1 MREQLIQYV
10 NLLFAGNGDVEDIKQ
25 EILQNTLDRY
35 DDLIAQGKSVEE
47 AYRQA
52 IAGIGDVND
61 ILKGKGNFSYTE
73 ANRYSEDNQSAGY
86 APIPEFEGTAPA
98 VSRMMRA
105 IAIFLYIV
113 SPVPLFLFSIA
124 SWTEVGLCCLLVIV
138 AAATALLILF
148 KKSGAPLTM
157 YRITRAAAVFLY
169 IISPAPLFLFSIMN
183 WAEVGLCFLLVIVAA
198 ATVLLILFKK
208 PDDVNEYTQS
218 SAQSAR
224 KDNPRKQ
231 LKKSIGSL
239 ISTVGTVMYFVISF
253 ATGAWFI
260 TWLIFPII
268 GAVKGV
274 VNSCIDLKE
283 DY

>member
-35 DDLIAQGKSVEE
+35 DDLIAQGKPAGE

-52 IAGIGDVND
+52 IAGIGDVNE
-61 ILKGKGNFSYTE
+61 IINGKDAPDFVE
-73 ANRYSEDNQSAGY
+73 ENREPVY
-86 APIPEFEGTAPA
+86 APMPEFEGTAPA

-105 IAIFLYIV
+105 IAIFLYII

-124 SWTEVGLCCLLVIV
+124 NWT
-138 AAATALLILF
+138 
-148 KKSGAPLTM
+148 
-157 YRITRAAAVFLY
+157 
-169 IISPAPLFLFSIMN
+169 
-183 WAEVGLCFLLVIVAA
+183 EVGLCFLLVIVAA

-218 SAQSAR
+218 STQSAR
-224 KDNPRKQ
+224 TDNPRKQ
-231 LKKSIGSL
+231 LKKSVGSL
-239 ISTVGTVMYFVISF
+239 ISTIGLVAYFVISF
-253 ATGAWFI
+253 STGAWFI

>member
-35 DDLIAQGKSVEE
+35 DDLVARGKSPEE

-52 IAGIGDVND
+52 IAGIGDVNEIINEKAAPD
-61 ILKGKGNFSYTE
+61 FVE
-73 ANRYSEDNQSAGY
+73 ENREPVY
-86 APIPEFEGTAPA
+86 APMPEFEGTALA
-98 VSRMMRA
+98 VSRMMRS
-105 IAIFLYIV
+105 IAIFLYII
-113 SPVPLFLFSIA
+113 SPVPLFLFSA
-124 SWTEVGLCCLLVIV
+124 LGWEEVGLCCLLVIV
-138 AAATALLILF
+138 AIATALLILF
-148 KKSGAPLTM
+148 KKSGPSLSM
-157 YRITRAAAVFLY
+157 NRIMRAVAISLY
-169 IISPAPLFLFSIMN
+169 IISPSPLFLSSIFG
-183 WAEVGLCFLLVIVAA
+183 WEEVGLCFLLVIVAI
-198 ATVLLILFKK
+198 ATALLILFKK
-208 PDDVNEYTQS
+208 PGSASGEWDKEYVS
-218 SAQSAR
+218 SPKSE
-224 KDNPRKQ
+224 NSRKQ

-239 ISTVGTVMYFVISF
+239 ISTVGMVMYFVISF

-283 DY
+283 DF

>member
-35 DDLIAQGKSVEE
+35 DDLIAQGKPAGE

-52 IAGIGDVND
+52 IAGIGDVNE
-61 ILKGKGNFSYTE
+61 IINGKAAPDFVE
-73 ANRYSEDNQSAGY
+73 ENREPVY
-86 APIPEFEGTAPA
+86 APMPEFEDTAPA

-105 IAIFLYIV
+105 IAIFLYII
-113 SPVPLFLFSIA
+113 SPVPLFLFSITN
-124 SWTEVGLCCLLVIV
+124 WTEVGLCCLLVIV

-218 SAQSAR
+218 STQSAR
-224 KDNPRKQ
+224 TDNPRKQ
-231 LKKSIGSL
+231 LKKSVGSL
-239 ISTVGTVMYFVISF
+239 ISTIGLVAYFVISF
-253 ATGAWFI
+253 STGAWFI

>member
-35 DDLIAQGKSVEE
+35 DDLIAQGKPAGE

-52 IAGIGDVND
+52 IAGIGDVNE
-61 ILKGKGNFSYTE
+61 IINGKAAPDFVE
-73 ANRYSEDNQSAGY
+73 ENREPVY
-86 APIPEFEGTAPA
+86 APMPEFEDTAPA

-105 IAIFLYIV
+105 IAIFLYII
-113 SPVPLFLFSIA
+113 SPVPLFLFSITN
-124 SWTEVGLCCLLVIV
+124 WTEVGLCCLLVIV

-208 PDDVNEYTQS
+208 SDDVNEYTQS
-218 SAQSAR
+218 STQSAR
-224 KDNPRKQ
+224 TDNPRKQ
-231 LKKSIGSL
+231 LKKSVGSL
-239 ISTVGTVMYFVISF
+239 ISTIGLVAYFVISF
-253 ATGAWFI
+253 STGAWFI